1 MQLKK
6 LWIKDYKNLKDFSL
20 DFEKGNN
27 LSILIGN
34 NGSGKSNVLEAISG
48 IFAEAYRNVSD
59 LLETDYTLEYII
71 DEQDFK
77 IEKKNGKRK
86 VYNNDYPVTVKT
98 HEFYYLP
105 SNVIAIYSGEDLRLW
120 ENFYWQRYY
129 EYLTAVY
136 KTGYSGKMGMYYV
149 NKYLWNI
156 SLFVLILFADD
167 FENIKRYLT
176 TEIGLSDFENVQ
188 IRIKFNYES
197 YDKNKNLLLK
207 SFTDKI
213 NPEKKT
219 ELIYTISDWKKL
231 ISDEDSFFSAE
242 SNTIFNNFML
252 AYMPKDFKLIED
264 IRIYKDDIDLMDALS
279 EGEKKLI
286 LIKSVLEF
294 IADERSLLL
303 LDEPDANIHE
313 ERKRRLYNLLNESEN
328 RNIIMTSHSPTF
340 VEIADDEQ
348 LYVLKKEGSYCI
360 YDDDLNKIE
369 QIRLLTGNRINIF
382 SDKPIL
388 YCEGA
393 TNSLEAQL
401 YPILFPEYTV
411 VPSGGHTEVINNTKM
426 FNSTFKN
433 QNRAI
438 GIIDGDYI
446 CEKQREALEE
456 EFIYSLSVLE
466 IENVLMDLSLI
477 ERAKEEFCA
486 DDDCI
491 EKFKGEIIKDCNNRK
506 NTMVTTYTKNY
517 VVSKIVSEIST
528 EGKKLDDFK
537 KNIQDKT
544 SNSFI
549 EEVYNSRNSKIDSLL
564 SENNLPELLK
574 IIDFDHK
581 IDRFGKIIVDNYQAR
596 IIRLIRKLEDL
607 QTKIREK
614 YYSTI

>member
-48 IFAEAYRNVSD
+48 IFAEWYGSPANIFN
-59 LLETDYTLEYII
+59 TDY
-71 DEQDFK
+71 K
-77 IEKKNGKRK
+77 IEYEHNNKKIVLQKTDKKK
-86 VYNNDYPVTVKT
+86 VYYVDDVLYKDSNPS
-98 HEFYYLP
+98 LP
-105 SNVIAIYSGEDLRLW
+105 SNVVALYSGEDLRLF
-120 ENFYWQRYY
+120 ENFYFPKYDS
-129 EYLTAVY
+129 YLKDVY
-136 KTGYSGKMGMYYV
+136 RKGFVGKMGMYYV

-167 FENIKRYLT
+167 FENIKTYLIS
-176 TEIGLSDFENVQ
+176 EIGLSDFENFK
-188 IRIKFNYES
+188 IRITFNFKS

-207 SFTDKI
+207 SFIDKI

-242 SNTIFNNFML
+242 STIIFNNFML

-294 IADERSLLL
+294 IADEKSLLL

-313 ERKRRLYNLLNESEN
+313 ERKRRLYNILNESEN
-328 RNIIMTSHSPTF
+328 LNIIMTSHSPTF

-607 QTKIREK
+607 QTQIREK